1 MQSINSNA
9 LDMLHMRDSWGKQIV
24 ASEPTAS
31 TFSRSSGASQKEAL
45 APFAW
50 QMTGDKKY
58 LEQLYASQIED
69 AVDRQFINTEG
80 SLWIDRIY
88 FNTGALQRARLGG
101 IALMRG
107 YVYPGNAVSW
117 KFDAPAS
124 AQSVAILI
132 PDATPDHMKIIAYNL
147 DAVPVKAHLTGWEI
161 DPGRWEITQGTHAA
175 VESDP
180 LRDVTTRTEQF
191 ERSRDLEFTFP
202 AHATTVLDLKL
213 VSKGVPYWSRPD
225 LGIDREDVTV
235 DGQQMKVTVHSIGA
249 VDAPPSRVVF
259 RDRAGKVLATTGAP
273 ALKAPVDLLPKTATV
288 TLTLPAN
295 ADWKKGSVTI
305 ESAGDLPEITQRN
318 NRVDLW

>member
-1 MQSINSNA
+1 
-9 LDMLHMRDSWGKQIV
+9 MLHMRDSWGKQIV

-88 FNTGALQRARLGG
+88 FNTGALRRARLGG

-117 KFDAPAS
+117 KFDAPAN

-132 PDATPDHMKIIAYNL
+132 PDATPDHMKIITYNL

-161 DPGRWEITQGTHAA
+161 DPGKWEITQGTQAA

-191 ERSRDLEFTFP
+191 ERSRDVEITFP
-202 AHATTVLDLKL
+202 PHATTVLDLKL

-225 LGIDREDVTV
+225 LGINREDVTV
-235 DGQQMKVTVHSIGA
+235 DGQQMKVTVHRIGA
-249 VDAPPSRVVF
+249 VDASPSKIVL
-259 RDRAGKVLATTGAP
+259 RDRAGKVLATADAP
-273 ALKAPVDLLPKTATV
+273 ALKAPVDLLPKTATI
-288 TLTLPAN
+288 TLMLPAN
-295 ADWKKGSVTI
+295 ADWQEGSITI
-305 ESAGDLPEITQRN
+305 ESTGDLPEITQKN
-318 NRVDLW
+318 NRVDLR